1 MTQNNIR
8 TVLSQHPVIP
18 VVTFHSVEEVVP
30 KMEQLIARG
39 IFCIEIT
46 LRTPASLEALKIA
59 ANNRDLHVGVGSLRN
74 GEDLKKAIDAGA
86 TFAVSAGFS
95 PSVAAEANKQGI
107 PYFPGV
113 STPTEM
119 LQAIN
124 EGITTLKFFP
134 AETLGGVN
142 ALKAM
147 SAPFPGISFM
157 PTGGITAANARQ
169 YLELASVV
177 AVGGSWMVAQ
187 KLIDAG
193 DFDEIISLTKEAVKV
208 CAQ

>member
-1 MTQNNIR
+1 MMIELIKSLR
-8 TVLSQHPVIP
+8 IVP
-18 VVTFHSVEEVVP
+18 VVAISDASKAQDLANALVAAGLP
-30 KMEQLIARG
+30 IA
-39 IFCIEIT
+39 EIT

-59 ANNRDLHVGVGSLRN
+59 ANNKDLHVGVGSLRN

-157 PTGGITAANARQ
+157 PTGGITAANAQQ

>member
-1 MTQNNIR
+1 MMIELIKSLR
-8 TVLSQHPVIP
+8 IVP
-18 VVTFHSVEEVVP
+18 VVAISDASKAEDLANALVAAGLP
-30 KMEQLIARG
+30 IA
-39 IFCIEIT
+39 EIT

-59 ANNRDLHVGVGSLRN
+59 ANNKDLHVGVGSLRN

>member
-1 MTQNNIR
+1 MMIELIKSLR
-8 TVLSQHPVIP
+8 IVP
-18 VVTFHSVEEVVP
+18 VVAISDASKAEGLANALVVAGLP
-30 KMEQLIARG
+30 IA
-39 IFCIEIT
+39 EIT

-59 ANNRDLHVGVGSLRN
+59 ANNKDLHVGVGSLRN
-74 GEDLKKAIDAGA
+74 GEDLKKAIDVGA
-86 TFAVSAGFS
+86 KFAVSAGFS
-95 PSVAAEANKQGI
+95 PSVAAEANKQGV

-142 ALKAM
+142 ALNAM

-157 PTGGITAANARQ
+157 PTGGITAANAQQ
-169 YLELASVV
+169 YLELPSVV

-193 DFDEIISLTKEAVKV
+193 DFDEIISLTKEAIKV
-208 CAQ
+208 CAP

>member
-1 MTQNNIR
+1 MIELIKSLR
-8 TVLSQHPVIP
+8 IVP
-18 VVTFHSVEEVVP
+18 VVAISDASKAEGLANALVVAGLP
-30 KMEQLIARG
+30 IA
-39 IFCIEIT
+39 EIT

-59 ANNRDLHVGVGSLRN
+59 ANNKDLHVGVGSLRN
-74 GEDLKKAIDAGA
+74 GEDLKRAIDVGA
-86 TFAVSAGFS
+86 KFAVSAGFS
-95 PSVAAEANKQGI
+95 PSVAAEANKQGV

-142 ALKAM
+142 TLKAM

-157 PTGGITAANARQ
+157 PTGGITAANAQQ
-169 YLELASVV
+169 YLELPSVV

-208 CAQ
+208 CAP

>member
-1 MTQNNIR
+1 MIELIKSLR
-8 TVLSQHPVIP
+8 IVP
-18 VVTFHSVEEVVP
+18 VVAISDASKAEGLANALVVAGLP
-30 KMEQLIARG
+30 IA
-39 IFCIEIT
+39 EIT

-59 ANNRDLHVGVGSLRN
+59 ANNKDLHVGVGSLRN
-74 GEDLKKAIDAGA
+74 GEDLKRAIDVGA
-86 TFAVSAGFS
+86 KFAVSAGFS
-95 PSVAAEANKQGI
+95 PSVAAEANKQGV

-157 PTGGITAANARQ
+157 PTGGITAANAQQ
-169 YLELASVV
+169 YLELPSVV

-193 DFDEIISLTKEAVKV
+193 DFDKIISLTKEAVKV
-208 CAQ
+208 CAP

>member
-1 MTQNNIR
+1 MMIELIKSLR
-8 TVLSQHPVIP
+8 IVP
-18 VVTFHSVEEVVP
+18 VVAISDASKAEDLANALVAAGLP
-30 KMEQLIARG
+30 IA
-39 IFCIEIT
+39 EIT

-59 ANNRDLHVGVGSLRN
+59 ANNKDLHVGVGSLRN

-147 SAPFPGISFM
+147 SAPFPGITFM

-169 YLELASVV
+169 YLELPSVV

-208 CAQ
+208 CAL

>member
-1 MTQNNIR
+1 MLELIKSLR
-8 TVLSQHPVIP
+8 IVP
-18 VVTFHSVEEVVP
+18 VVAISDASKAEGLANALVVARLP
-30 KMEQLIARG
+30 IA
-39 IFCIEIT
+39 EIT

-59 ANNRDLHVGVGSLRN
+59 ANNKDLHVGVGSLRN
-74 GEDLKKAIDAGA
+74 GEELKKAIDVGA
-86 TFAVSAGFS
+86 KFAVSAGFS
-95 PSVAAEANKQGI
+95 PSVAAEANKQGV

-157 PTGGITAANARQ
+157 PTGGITAANAQQ
-169 YLELASVV
+169 YLELPSVV

-208 CAQ
+208 CAP

>member
-1 MTQNNIR
+1 MIEIIEKLR
-8 TVLSQHPVIP
+8 IVP
-18 VVTFHSVEEVVP
+18 VVAISDASKAAELASALLAGGLP
-30 KMEQLIARG
+30 IA
-39 IFCIEIT
+39 EIT

-59 ANNRDLHVGVGSLRN
+59 ANNKDLFVGVGSLRT

-86 TFAVSAGFS
+86 RFAVSAGFS
-95 PSVAAEANKQGI
+95 PSVAAEASKQGI

-157 PTGGITAANARQ
+157 PTGGITAANARE
-169 YLELASVV
+169 YLQLSSVV

-187 KLIDAG
+187 KLVDAG
-193 DFDEIISLTKEAVKV
+193 DFEAIISLTKEAVEV
-208 CAQ
+208 CAP

>member
-1 MTQNNIR
+1 MIELIKSLR
-8 TVLSQHPVIP
+8 IVP
-18 VVTFHSVEEVVP
+18 VVAISDASKAEDLANALVAAGLP
-30 KMEQLIARG
+30 IA
-39 IFCIEIT
+39 EIT

-59 ANNRDLHVGVGSLRN
+59 SNNKDLRVGVGSLRN

-142 ALKAM
+142 ALKAI

-157 PTGGITAANARQ
+157 PTGGITAANAQQ

>member
-1 MTQNNIR
+1 MIELIKSLR
-8 TVLSQHPVIP
+8 IVP
-18 VVTFHSVEEVVP
+18 VVAISDASKAEDLANALVAAGLP
-30 KMEQLIARG
+30 IA
-39 IFCIEIT
+39 EIT

-59 ANNRDLHVGVGSLRN
+59 ANNKDLHVGVGSLRN

-147 SAPFPGISFM
+147 SAPFPGITFM

-169 YLELASVV
+169 YLELPSVV
-177 AVGGSWMVAQ
+177 AVGGSWMVVQ

-208 CAQ
+208 CAL

>member
-1 MTQNNIR
+1 MMIELIKSLR
-8 TVLSQHPVIP
+8 IVP
-18 VVTFHSVEEVVP
+18 VVAISDASKAEGLANALVVAGLP
-30 KMEQLIARG
+30 IA
-39 IFCIEIT
+39 EIT

-59 ANNRDLHVGVGSLRN
+59 ANNKDLHVGVGSLRN
-74 GEDLKKAIDAGA
+74 GEDLKRAIDVGA
-86 TFAVSAGFS
+86 KFAVSAGFS
-95 PSVAAEANKQGI
+95 PSVAAEANKQGV

-157 PTGGITAANARQ
+157 PTGGITAANAQQ
-169 YLELASVV
+169 YLELSSVV

-208 CAQ
+208 CAP

>member
-1 MTQNNIR
+1 MIELIKR
-8 TVLSQHPVIP
+8 LRIVP
-18 VVTFHSVEEVVP
+18 VVAISDASKAEDLASALVAGGLP
-30 KMEQLIARG
+30 IA
-39 IFCIEIT
+39 EIT

-59 ANNRDLHVGVGSLRN
+59 AQNKDLLVGVGSLRT
-74 GEDLKKAIDAGA
+74 GEDLKKAIDVGA
-86 TFAVSAGFS
+86 QFAVSAGFS
-95 PSVAAEANKQGI
+95 PSVAAEASKQCI

-157 PTGGITAANARQ
+157 PTGGITAANAKE
-169 YLELASVV
+169 YLQLSSVV

-187 KLIDAG
+187 KLVDAG
-193 DFDEIISLTKEAVKV
+193 DFDAIISLTKEAVEV

>member
-1 MTQNNIR
+1 MIELIKSLR
-8 TVLSQHPVIP
+8 IVP
-18 VVTFHSVEEVVP
+18 VVAISDASKAEDLANALVAAGLP
-30 KMEQLIARG
+30 IA
-39 IFCIEIT
+39 EIT

-59 ANNRDLHVGVGSLRN
+59 ANNKDLYVGVGSLRN

-157 PTGGITAANARQ
+157 PTGGITAANAQQ

>member
-1 MTQNNIR
+1 MIELIKSLR
-8 TVLSQHPVIP
+8 IVP
-18 VVTFHSVEEVVP
+18 VVAISDASKAEGLANALVVAGLP
-30 KMEQLIARG
+30 IA
-39 IFCIEIT
+39 EIT

-59 ANNRDLHVGVGSLRN
+59 ANNKDLHVGVGSLRN
-74 GEDLKKAIDAGA
+74 GEDLKRAIDVGA
-86 TFAVSAGFS
+86 KFAVSAGFS
-95 PSVAAEANKQGI
+95 PSVAAEANKQGV

-157 PTGGITAANARQ
+157 PTGGITAANAQQ
-169 YLELASVV
+169 YLELSSVV

-193 DFDEIISLTKEAVKV
+193 DFDKIISLTNEAVKV
-208 CAQ
+208 CAP

>member
-1 MTQNNIR
+1 MIELIKSLR
-8 TVLSQHPVIP
+8 IVP
-18 VVTFHSVEEVVP
+18 VVAISDASKAEDLANALVAAGLP
-30 KMEQLIARG
+30 IA
-39 IFCIEIT
+39 EIT

-59 ANNRDLHVGVGSLRN
+59 ANNKDLHVGVGSLRN

-134 AETLGGVN
+134 AETLGGAN

-157 PTGGITAANARQ
+157 PTGGITAANAQQ

>member
-1 MTQNNIR
+1 MIEIIEKLR
-8 TVLSQHPVIP
+8 IVP
-18 VVTFHSVEEVVP
+18 VVAISDASRAAELASALVAGGLP
-30 KMEQLIARG
+30 IA
-39 IFCIEIT
+39 EIT
-46 LRTPASLEALKIA
+46 LRTPASLEALNIA
-59 ANNRDLHVGVGSLRN
+59 ANNKDLLVGVGSLRN
-74 GEDLKKAIDAGA
+74 GEEVKKAIDAGA
-86 TFAVSAGFS
+86 QFAVSAGFS
-95 PSVAAEANKQGI
+95 LSVASEASKQGI

-157 PTGGITAANARQ
+157 PTGGITAANARE
-169 YLELASVV
+169 YLQLSSVV

-187 KLIDAG
+187 KLVDAG
-193 DFDEIISLTKEAVKV
+193 DFDAIISLVKEAVEV

>member
-1 MTQNNIR
+1 MIEILKSKR
-8 TVLSQHPVIP
+8 IVP
-18 VVTFHSVEEVVP
+18 VVAISDATNA
-30 KMEQLIARG
+30 EQLAAALVAGGLPIA
-39 IFCIEIT
+39 EIT
-46 LRTPASLEALKIA
+46 LRTPASLDALRIA
-59 ANNRDLHVGVGSLRN
+59 AKNKDLLVGVGSLRN
-74 GEDLKKAIDAGA
+74 SEDLKKAIDVGA
-86 TFAVSAGFS
+86 QFAVSAGFS
-95 PSVAAEANKQGI
+95 PSVAIEAFKQGI

-157 PTGGITAANARQ
+157 PTGGVSANNAAD
-169 YLELASVV
+169 YLALPSVI

-193 DFDEIISLTKEAVKV
+193 DFEAIISLTKEAVEV
-208 CAQ
+208 CAP

>member
-1 MTQNNIR
+1 MIELIKSLR
-8 TVLSQHPVIP
+8 IVP
-18 VVTFHSVEEVVP
+18 VVAMSDASKAEDLANALVAAGLP
-30 KMEQLIARG
+30 IA
-39 IFCIEIT
+39 EIT

-59 ANNRDLHVGVGSLRN
+59 ANNKDLHVGVGSLRN

-86 TFAVSAGFS
+86 KFAVSAGFS

-147 SAPFPGISFM
+147 SAPFPGITFM
-157 PTGGITAANARQ
+157 PTGGITSVNARQ
-169 YLELASVV
+169 YLDLPSVV
-177 AVGGSWMVAQ
+177 AVGGSWMVAS
-187 KLIDAG
+187 KLIDDG
-193 DFDEIISLTKEAVKV
+193 NFDEIISLTKEAVKV
-208 CAQ
+208 CAL

>member
-1 MTQNNIR
+1 MMIELIKSLR
-8 TVLSQHPVIP
+8 IVP
-18 VVTFHSVEEVVP
+18 VVAISDASKAEDLANALVAAGLP
-30 KMEQLIARG
+30 IA
-39 IFCIEIT
+39 EIT

-59 ANNRDLHVGVGSLRN
+59 ANNKDLHVGVGSLRN

-157 PTGGITAANARQ
+157 PTGGITAANAQQ

>member
-1 MTQNNIR
+1 MIELIKSLR
-8 TVLSQHPVIP
+8 IVPVIAISDASKAEDLANALVAAGLP
-18 VVTFHSVEEVVP
+18 
-30 KMEQLIARG
+30 IA
-39 IFCIEIT
+39 EIT

-59 ANNRDLHVGVGSLRN
+59 ANNKDLHVGVGSLRN

>member
-1 MTQNNIR
+1 MIELIKSLR
-8 TVLSQHPVIP
+8 IIP
-18 VVTFHSVEEVVP
+18 VVAISDASKAEDLANALVAAGLP
-30 KMEQLIARG
+30 IA
-39 IFCIEIT
+39 EIT
-46 LRTPASLEALKIA
+46 LRTPASLEALKIV
-59 ANNRDLHVGVGSLRN
+59 ANNKDLHVGVGSLRN
-74 GEDLKKAIDAGA
+74 GEDLRKAIDAGA

-95 PSVAAEANKQGI
+95 PSVAIEAARLGI

-113 STPTEM
+113 ATPTEM

-124 EGITTLKFFP
+124 EGISTLKFFP
-134 AETLGGVN
+134 AETMGGVN

-147 SAPFPGISFM
+147 TAPFPGISFM

-169 YLELASVV
+169 YLELPSVV

-208 CAQ
+208 CAL

>member
-1 MTQNNIR
+1 MIELIKSLR
-8 TVLSQHPVIP
+8 IVP
-18 VVTFHSVEEVVP
+18 VVAISDASKAQDLANALVAAGLP
-30 KMEQLIARG
+30 IA
-39 IFCIEIT
+39 EIT

-59 ANNRDLHVGVGSLRN
+59 ANNKDLHVGVGSLRN

-157 PTGGITAANARQ
+157 PTGGITAANAQQ

>member
-1 MTQNNIR
+1 MIELIKSLR
-8 TVLSQHPVIP
+8 IVP
-18 VVTFHSVEEVVP
+18 VVAISDASKAEDLANALVAAGLP
-30 KMEQLIARG
+30 IA
-39 IFCIEIT
+39 EIT

-59 ANNRDLHVGVGSLRN
+59 ANNKDLHVGVGSLRN

-157 PTGGITAANARQ
+157 PTGGITATNAQQ

>member
-1 MTQNNIR
+1 MIELIKSLR
-8 TVLSQHPVIP
+8 IVP
-18 VVTFHSVEEVVP
+18 VVAISDASKAEDLANALVAAGLP
-30 KMEQLIARG
+30 IA
-39 IFCIEIT
+39 EIT

-59 ANNRDLHVGVGSLRN
+59 ANNKDLHVGVGSLRN

-142 ALKAM
+142 ALRAM
-147 SAPFPGISFM
+147 SAPFPGITFM

-169 YLELASVV
+169 YLELPSVV

-208 CAQ
+208 CAL

>member
-1 MTQNNIR
+1 MIEIIEKLR
-8 TVLSQHPVIP
+8 IVP
-18 VVTFHSVEEVVP
+18 VVAISDASRAAELASALVAGGLP
-30 KMEQLIARG
+30 IA
-39 IFCIEIT
+39 EIT
-46 LRTPASLEALKIA
+46 LRTPASLEALNIA
-59 ANNRDLHVGVGSLRN
+59 ANNKDLLVGVGSLRN

-86 TFAVSAGFS
+86 RFAVSAGFS
-95 PSVAAEANKQGI
+95 PSVAAEASKQGI

-157 PTGGITAANARQ
+157 PTGGITAANARE
-169 YLELASVV
+169 YLQLSSVV

-187 KLIDAG
+187 KLVDAG
-193 DFDEIISLTKEAVKV
+193 DFEAIISLTKEAVEV
-208 CAQ
+208 CAP

>member
-1 MTQNNIR
+1 MIELIKSLR
-8 TVLSQHPVIP
+8 IVP
-18 VVTFHSVEEVVP
+18 VVAISDASKAEDLANALVAAGLP
-30 KMEQLIARG
+30 IA
-39 IFCIEIT
+39 EIT

-59 ANNRDLHVGVGSLRN
+59 ANNKDLHVGVGSLRN

-95 PSVAAEANKQGI
+95 ASVAAEANKQGI

-157 PTGGITAANARQ
+157 PTGGITAANAQQ

>member
-1 MTQNNIR
+1 MIELIKSLR
-8 TVLSQHPVIP
+8 IVP
-18 VVTFHSVEEVVP
+18 VVAISDASKAEELAAALVSGGLP
-30 KMEQLIARG
+30 IA
-39 IFCIEIT
+39 EIT

-59 ANNRDLHVGVGSLRN
+59 ANNKDLLVGVGSLRTAD
-74 GEDLKKAIDAGA
+74 DLKKAIDVGA
-86 TFAVSAGFS
+86 KFAVSAGFS
-95 PSVAAEANKQGI
+95 PSVAIEAHKHGI

-157 PTGGITAANARQ
+157 PTGGITAANATD
-169 YLELASVV
+169 YLQLSSVV

-187 KLIDAG
+187 KLVDAG
-193 DFDEIISLTKEAVKV
+193 DFEAIISLTKEAVEV